1 MSLKNGMCLSC
12 SLEASAER
20 IVSRICAY
28 EDTRRTLK
36 SKPLI
41 PITASFPASE
51 AFDAINEALKAD
63 DAARKSALKT
73 ANAVFA
79 FTLKNKAGETES
91 WHIDLKEKGTVG
103 KGLGEKPTGMFPS
116 RLQRIT
122 PKVADENPYTL
133 FEHNG

>member
-12 SLEASAER
+12 SLEVSAER

-28 EDTRRTLK
+28 EDTRTLK

-103 KGLGEKPTGMFPS
+103 KGLGEKPTGTSPS

-122 PKVADENPYTL
+122 SKIADGTLYTVL
-133 FEHNG
+133 EHNG

>member
-12 SLEASAER
+12 SLEACRAFAPMKTGREQ
-20 IVSRICAY
+20 
-28 EDTRRTLK
+28 LK
-36 SKPLI
+36 SKPLTQ
-41 PITASFPASE
+41 ITASFPASE

-103 KGLGEKPTGMFPS
+103 KGLGEKPTGTFPS
-116 RLQRIT
+116 HLHR
-122 PKVADENPYTL
+122 
-133 FEHNG
+133 

>member
-1 MSLKNGMCLSC
+1 MSLKNGMCLRC

-20 IVSRICAY
+20 IVSRVCDD
-28 EDTRRTLK
+28 EDRTITLE
-36 SKPLI
+36 SKPLT
-41 PITASFPASE
+41 PIIASFPASE

-103 KGLGEKPTGMFPS
+103 KGLGEKPTGTFPS
-116 RLQRIT
+116 HLQR
-122 PKVADENPYTL
+122 
-133 FEHNG
+133 